1 MFLYDIIYKKTYK
14 KRKWRKI
21 INMPIYEYE
30 CKKCGK
36 IFEVYQRLSEKGEDI
51 KCPVCGSEKPV
62 KRVSSF
68 ASCGGGYGSNH
79 GSSSSG
85 SCGGGGGYSSGF
97 G

>member
-1 MFLYDIIYKKTYK
+1 
-14 KRKWRKI
+14 
-21 INMPIYEYE
+21 MPIYEYE

-51 KCPVCGSEKPV
+51 KCPVCGAEKPA

-68 ASCGGGYGSNH
+68 ASCGGGGY